1 MKRFLIGILLISLMV
16 PLFAATFLTIATGGT
31 AGVYYPLGAAM
42 ADIWNK
48 NIKGMNAS
56 VQSTGASVANINLL
70 KNKDV
75 DLIFVQNDVAAYAYQ
90 GIELFKDQAFP
101 QLRGLATLYPETIQ
115 IVALADRNI
124 NSVADLRGKR
134 VAVGAAGSGTEVNAR
149 HILAAAGI
157 TYDDIKVQYLSFAEA
172 SNNLKDGNIDAAFVT
187 AGHPTAAIVDLAAVR
202 KITLVPIGDDLIKSL
217 QQKYPFYTKIV
228 VPAGTYKG
236 VDVDVQTVAVKAML
250 AVREEMPEDLAYQLL
265 KTMYANLQRL
275 KEAHAR
281 AELILVETAKD
292 GMSIPLHPGAERF
305 FKEMGF

>member
-1 MKRFLIGILLISLMV
+1 MKRLLVSALLVSFIIPVL
-16 PLFAATFLTIATGGT
+16 AATFLTIGTGGT

-70 KNKDV
+70 RAKDV
-75 DLIFVQNDVAAYAYQ
+75 DLIFVQNDVAAYAFH
-90 GIELFKDQAFP
+90 GIELFKGQSFP

-115 IVALADRNI
+115 IVALADKNI
-124 NSVADLRGKR
+124 NSVADLKGKR

-149 HILAAAGI
+149 HILNAAGI

-172 SNNLKDGNIDAAFVT
+172 ASNLKDGNIDAAFVT

-202 KITLVPIGDDLIKSL
+202 KIVLVPVSDDIVKTL
-217 QQKYPFYTKIV
+217 QEKYPFYTKII
-228 VPAGTYKG
+228 VPGGTYKG
-236 VDVDVQTVAVKAML
+236 VDSDVQTVAVKAML
-250 AVREEMPEDLAYQLL
+250 AVRDDMPADLVYQLL

-275 KEAHAR
+275 REAHAR
-281 AELILVETAKD
+281 AELILVETGKE